1 VKKCGGAMKFR
12 QFVPEYN
19 ASERETIGTSH
30 RETSEIAEEIALFLQ
45 AVTEENFIRDRRPF
59 YRLYPG
65 ITEALT
71 KIGIEKHDISKI
83 HPPVNP
89 LSLEFPVDRP
99 LIAGTRKIVN
109 ILFGEFEDTDSLFIE
124 YRSHVDTFGVIL
136 FPREKETIMHLIGDT
151 KEESDRETNKVVLQ
165 IVFGVC
171 MIPQN
176 SDSGLIKPL
185 VLNRDKEK
193 FEATGDV
200 KFVERARRNGVNGW
214 DVGWDVPTE
223 EEMKI
228 LRQQHGEPG
237 RKSPHW
243 RMGHFAIRHTG
254 EGRSIP
260 VIRWINEVFVNK
272 DILKEVP
279 TGYHGATE
287 EHDKEMA
294 DIDAETP

>member
-1 VKKCGGAMKFR
+1 MKFR

-19 ASERETIGTSH
+19 ASDREAIGTSH
-30 RETSEIAEEIALFLQ
+30 RETSGIAEDIALFLQ
-45 AVTEENFIRDRRPF
+45 AVAEENFIRNRRPF

-89 LSLEFPVDRP
+89 LSLEFPVDHP

-109 ILFGEFEDTDSLFIE
+109 ILFGEFEGADSLFIE
-124 YRSHVDTFGVIL
+124 YRSHVNTFGVFL

-171 MIPQN
+171 MIPQ
-176 SDSGLIKPL
+176 SDSGLIQPL

-193 FEATGDV
+193 FAATGDV
-200 KFVERARRNGVNGW
+200 KYIDRAKRNGVHGW
-214 DVGWDVPTE
+214 EIGKDIPTPE
-223 EEMKI
+223 AMVI

-243 RMGHFAIRHTG
+243 RMGHFAIRLTG
-254 EGRSIP
+254 EGRSVP
-260 VIRWINEVFVNK
+260 VLRWINETFVNK
-272 DILKEVP
+272 DLWKEVP
-279 TGYHGATE
+279 TGYHGE
-287 EHDKEMA
+287 EKA
-294 DIDAETP
+294 DD

>member
-1 VKKCGGAMKFR
+1 MKFR

-19 ASERETIGTSH
+19 AAH
-30 RETSEIAEEIALFLQ
+30 REIVGTRQRQRYATNEDAALAMQ
-45 AVTEENFIRDRRPF
+45 IITEDHFIQSRRPF

-65 ITEALT
+65 ITESLT
-71 KIGIEKHDISKI
+71 KLGIEKLDITKV

-99 LIAGTRKIVN
+99 LIAGNRKIVN
-109 ILFGEFEDTDSLFIE
+109 ILFREFENDDSLFIE
-124 YRSHVDTFGVIL
+124 YRSHYDTFGVLI
-136 FPREKETIMHLIGDT
+136 FPRVNEQIIRLLHKTPKEDRDT
-151 KEESDRETNKVVLQ
+151 FKAVLQ

-171 MIPQN
+171 MIPHA
-176 SDSGLIKPL
+176 DTDLLKPL

-193 FEATGDV
+193 FEATGDI
-200 KFVERARRNGVNGW
+200 KFVDRAKRNGVHGW
-214 DVGWDVPTE
+214 ELGRDIPTP
-223 EEMKI
+223 EEMES

-254 EGRSIP
+254 EGRTVP

-272 DILKEVP
+272 DLWKEVP
-279 TGYHGATE
+279 HGYHGAAE
-287 EHDKEMA
+287 ESCQDQ
-294 DIDAETP
+294 

>member
-1 VKKCGGAMKFR
+1 MKFR
-12 QFVPEYN
+12 QFVPEYT
-19 ASERETIGTSH
+19 AAKREAIWRRQRLDTDADYAQMEQMI
-30 RETSEIAEEIALFLQ
+30 
-45 AVTEENFIRDRRPF
+45 TEEEFIRNRRPF

-71 KIGIEKHDISKI
+71 KIGVEKHDVSRVR
-83 HPPVNP
+83 PPVNP

-99 LIAGTRKIVN
+99 LIAGTRKIVS
-109 ILFGEFEDTDSLFIE
+109 ILFKEFEGKNSLFIE
-124 YRSHVDTFGVIL
+124 YLSHLDTYGVIL
-136 FPREKETIMHLIGDT
+136 FPRENENIIRLLDKTP
-151 KEESDRETNKVVLQ
+151 ESEREGSKIILQ

-171 MIPQN
+171 MIPI
-176 SDSGLIKPL
+176 SDTSLIMPC

-193 FEATGDV
+193 FESTGDV

-223 EEMKI
+223 EEIKT

-272 DILKEVP
+272 NLLKEVP
-279 TGYHGATE
+279 TGYHGASEESSKETE
-287 EHDKEMA
+287 
-294 DIDAETP
+294 DAV

>member
-1 VKKCGGAMKFR
+1 MKFR

-19 ASERETIGTSH
+19 ASERESIGTSH
-30 RETSEIAEEIALFLQ
+30 CETSEVAEEIALFLQ
-45 AVTEENFIRDRRPF
+45 AVAEENFIRNKRPF

-71 KIGIEKHDISKI
+71 KIGVEKHDISKI

-89 LSLEFPVDRP
+89 LSLEFPIDRP

-109 ILFGEFEDTDSLFIE
+109 ILFGEFENTDSLFIE

-171 MIPQN
+171 MIPHTET
-176 SDSGLIKPL
+176 DLIKPL

-193 FEATGDV
+193 FAATGDV
-200 KFVERARRNGVNGW
+200 KFIDRAKRNGVHGW
-214 DVGWDVPTE
+214 EIGRDIPTQ
-223 EEMKI
+223 EEMEI

-260 VIRWINEVFVNK
+260 VIRWIKETFINK
-272 DILKEVP
+272 DLWKEVP
-279 TGYHGATE
+279 TGYHGAAEEYGKETE
-287 EHDKEMA
+287 NAPSDTSSQE
-294 DIDAETP
+294 

>member
-1 VKKCGGAMKFR
+1 MKFC
-12 QFVPEYN
+12 QFVPEYTAEN
-19 ASERETIGTSH
+19 REIVIRTPQPQRYKTT
-30 RETSEIAEEIALFLQ
+30 EDEALVMQ
-45 AVTEENFIRDRRPF
+45 VKTEEHFIRNKRPF

-89 LSLEFPVDRP
+89 LSLEFPADSP

-109 ILFGEFEDTDSLFIE
+109 ILFGEFKDTDSLFIE
-124 YRSHVDTFGVIL
+124 YRSHVDTFGVIM

-171 MIPQN
+171 MIPQA
-176 SDSGLIKPL
+176 DVDLIKPL

-193 FEATGDV
+193 FASTGDI

-260 VIRWINEVFVNK
+260 VIRWIKETFINK
-272 DILKEVP
+272 DIWKEVP
-279 TGYHGATE
+279 TGYHGASE
-287 EHDKEMA
+287 EHGKETE
-294 DIDAETP
+294 DAV

>member
-1 VKKCGGAMKFR
+1 MKFR

-19 ASERETIGTSH
+19 ASEREAIVARHRKTSI
-30 RETSEIAEEIALFLQ
+30 IAEEIALFRQ
-45 AVTEENFIRDRRPF
+45 AVTEDNFIQTKRPF

-83 HPPVNP
+83 RPPVDP

-109 ILFGEFEDTDSLFIE
+109 ILFGECKATDSLFIE
-124 YRSHVDTFGVIL
+124 YRSHVNTFGVFL

-151 KEESDRETNKVVLQ
+151 KEEPDRETYKVVLQ

-171 MIPQN
+171 MIPTTDA
-176 SDSGLIKPL
+176 SLIKPL

-193 FEATGDV
+193 FAATGDV
-200 KFVERARRNGVNGW
+200 KYIDRAKRNGVHGW
-214 DVGWDVPTE
+214 DIGKGIPTE
-223 EEMKI
+223 EEMVI

-254 EGRSIP
+254 EGRSVP
-260 VIRWINEVFVNK
+260 VIRWINETFVNK
-272 DILKEVP
+272 DLWKEVP
-279 TGYHGATE
+279 TGYYGDE
-287 EHDKEMA
+287 KA
-294 DIDAETP
+294 DD